1 MPETGLVYD
10 YMWKKVEK
18 EWVIWTLTKP
28 EFQVDNKVSYG
39 EIVVPTFDS
48 IRMKYLKRLLLTNKK
63 HVLCPGPTGTG
74 KTVNTQIMLQQELP
88 EEYQYIPITF
98 SAQTS
103 ANQT

>member
-48 IRMKYLKRLLLTNKK
+48 IRMKYLKRLLLINKK